1 MMEDKPRVFSIVDM
15 EGNCEDI
22 RKKVYGFL
30 EISLEDYEYI
40 TLKQIASLL
49 KEHSVGLDDND
60 RVLITQ
66 ESLDDV
72 VYLVEQWVL
81 GFMLARDAAN
91 CDMKCY
97 WDDETN
103 EIMIMGD

>member
-1 MMEDKPRVFSIVDM
+1 MKNKSKVFSIVDM

-49 KEHSVGLDDND
+49 KESSLGLDDND

-66 ESLDDV
+66 EFLDDV
-72 VYLVEQWVL
+72 LYIVEEWVL
-81 GFMLARDAAN
+81 GFMLARDVAN

-97 WDDETN
+97 WDN
-103 EIMIMGD
+103 EANCIMIMGD